1 MTQSAAWCQVS
12 VTYLLSPVYA
22 ADIEEHKE
30 TETTPIPAVDI
41 SLTKS
46 VVVHSSVPAI
56 GLQPLPV
63 TVEDVQGLVISAVSE
78 PSQTS
83 DQPLQAQGKF
93 SIF

>member
-1 MTQSAAWCQVS
+1 MNTLETFLDDPKQSS
-12 VTYLLSPVYA
+12 
-22 ADIEEHKE
+22 
-30 TETTPIPAVDI
+30 ETTPIPAVDS

-63 TVEDVQGLVISAVSE
+63 TVEDVQRLVISAVSE

-83 DQPLQAQGKF
+83 DQPLQDKVNLAY
-93 SIF
+93 SRRHDC